1 MRNYIVILVVLALM
15 PILACG
21 GGDQN
26 GAAGE
31 ARIVQQFLD
40 NILQEGD
47 LSEPFAMLVSEERM
61 AVGMHEGFYDLV
73 TGKDDENVS
82 EDVRLWRV
90 KIDAIVPVP
99 ENVLSYEVGDA
110 TGEGDTLDVPVT
122 FSIATDNLD
131 DFLLMNIDPETYEK
145 MNRLDSLDMPFEEK
159 KQIIRDVI
167 SQAKS
172 AVKGKTFEME
182 TKTVDFY
189 LIKQDGAWKV
199 SFLRTGLLN
208 ALSGL

>member
-1 MRNYIVILVVLALM
+1 M

-21 GGDQN
+21 GGDQDS
-26 GAAGE
+26 AAGE

-40 NILQEGD
+40 NILQDGD
-47 LSEPFAMLVSEERM
+47 LSESFAMLVSEERM

-99 ENVLSYEVGDA
+99 DNVLSYEVGDA
-110 TGEGDTLDVPVT
+110 TGEGDTLAVPVT

-131 DFLLMNIDPETYEK
+131 NFLLMNIDPETYEK
-145 MNRLDSLDMPFEEK
+145 MERLDSLDMPIAEK
-159 KQIIRDVI
+159 KEIVRNVI

-172 AVKGKTFEME
+172 AIDGRTFEME
-182 TKTVDFY
+182 TKTVNFN

-199 SFLRTGLLN
+199 SFLQTGLLN